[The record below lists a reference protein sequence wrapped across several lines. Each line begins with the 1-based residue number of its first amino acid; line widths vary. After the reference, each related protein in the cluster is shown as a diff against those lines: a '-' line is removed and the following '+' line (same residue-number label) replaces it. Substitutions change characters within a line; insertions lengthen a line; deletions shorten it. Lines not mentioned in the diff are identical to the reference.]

1 MQYCLHIKAFLTIF
15 IQSFCSH
22 QKAILLSAV
31 LMVTSH
37 SESTVDLRLF
47 VRTPTENAILLWST
61 AAAAIQ
67 FYQHKRLTNTYTQSR
82 GVRKNT
88 ILQTEST
95 FLLLLDNCFNLFLN
109 YREYHKMWTFGL
121 NIYIFTLDSSNL
133 SARTGQKNTM
143 FRYSKLRIFVFIWLQ
158 NNSAQDWS
166 VHGWHK
172 ITEC

>member
-143 FRYSKLRIFVFIWLQ
+143 FRYSKLRIFVFI
-158 NNSAQDWS
+158 
-166 VHGWHK
+166 
-172 ITEC
+172 